1 MPTDAPQIT
10 LGGRR
15 TEMVYRALL
24 TDIKEGRYEAHSRL
38 PTENELAET
47 FAVSRPVIRNAL
59 ALLKQQGLVRSVQ
72 GSGTVVI
79 FGSEQTAPEQ
89 GSGSLLSGSVRD
101 LQRCFEFRIL
111 IEGEAAYA
119 AALRHNPRTLERMA
133 DCVYTTRGP
142 ALPALAEQAHQ
153 TFDFHR
159 AVVDAADNLFL
170 QQSLDLIV
178 GSAGFRAYLSR
189 RRGRDGIIHDHGQV
203 NSEHIE
209 IFHLIERRQAAEARE
224 AMRGH
229 IQRAHDSFMG
239 RIPLTNGE

>member
-10 LGGRR
+10 MGGRR

-89 GSGSLLSGSVRD
+89 G
-101 LQRCFEFRIL
+101 
-111 IEGEAAYA
+111 
-119 AALRHNPRTLERMA
+119 
-133 DCVYTTRGP
+133 
-142 ALPALAEQAHQ
+142 
-153 TFDFHR
+153 
-159 AVVDAADNLFL
+159 
-170 QQSLDLIV
+170 
-178 GSAGFRAYLSR
+178 
-189 RRGRDGIIHDHGQV
+189 
-203 NSEHIE
+203 
-209 IFHLIERRQAAEARE
+209 
-224 AMRGH
+224 
-229 IQRAHDSFMG
+229 
-239 RIPLTNGE
+239 